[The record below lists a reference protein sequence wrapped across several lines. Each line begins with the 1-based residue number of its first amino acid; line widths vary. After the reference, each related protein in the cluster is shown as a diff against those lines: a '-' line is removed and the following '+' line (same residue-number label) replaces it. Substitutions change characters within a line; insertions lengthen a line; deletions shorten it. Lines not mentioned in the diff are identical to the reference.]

1 MKTPSVPAVERALA
15 ILELL
20 ASSRGGMTL
29 PEVAAEL
36 RLPKSSVHCLL
47 VTLERGRYL
56 YRNDR
61 TSRYTF
67 GSRLFSLA
75 NLSLSGLQIR
85 QCAAPH
91 MRTLTEHT
99 SLTTHL
105 AILERNEAVLVEK
118 VEPPGV
124 YKMATWLGKRMDLHC
139 TSLGKALIS
148 HLPEDELARVFR
160 ETGLPRHND
169 NSIVSL
175 RKLKEE
181 LARSRRLGYYVDDEE
196 DEVGYRCIGA
206 PVFDASGQPAGAVS
220 ISGTTMEVR
229 EDNWKSLAKE
239 VVRTAEAITRSLAQ
253 RRANAARELETP
265 RVP

>member
-61 TSRYTF
+61 TSRYAF
-67 GSRLFSLA
+67 GTRLFSLA

-85 QCAAPH
+85 QCAVPH
-91 MRTLTEHT
+91 MRTLTERT
-99 SLTTHL
+99 GLTTHL
-105 AILERNEAVLVEK
+105 AILERHEAVLVEK

-124 YKMATWLGKRMDLHC
+124 YKLATWLGKRMDLHC
-139 TSLGKALIS
+139 TSLGKALIG
-148 HLPEDELARVFR
+148 HLPEQELARVFR

-169 NSIVSL
+169 NSIVSV
-175 RKLKEE
+175 RKLEEE
-181 LARSRRLGYYVDDEE
+181 LARSRQLGYYTDDEE
-196 DEVGYRCIGA
+196 DEIGYRCIGA
-206 PVFDASGQPAGAVS
+206 PVFDASGEAAGAVS
-220 ISGTTMEVR
+220 ISGTTTQVR
-229 EDNWKSLAKE
+229 EDNWKSVAKE
-239 VVRTAEAITRSLAQ
+239 VVRTAEAIARSMAE
-253 RRANAARELETP
+253 RRAREIEAP
-265 RVP
+265 RAP

>member
-1 MKTPSVPAVERALA
+1 MKTPSVPALERALA
-15 ILELL
+15 IMELL
-20 ASSRGGMTL
+20 AGSRTGMTL
-29 PEVAAEL
+29 PEIAAEL

-47 VTLERGRYL
+47 VTLERRRYL
-56 YRNDR
+56 HRNDR

-85 QCAAPH
+85 HSAAPH
-91 MRTLTEHT
+91 MRTLTERT
-99 SLTTHL
+99 GLTTHL

-124 YKMATWLGKRMDLHC
+124 YKLATWLGKRMDLHC
-139 TSLGKALIS
+139 TSLGKALIG
-148 HLPEDELARVFR
+148 HLSEEELARVFR

-181 LARSRRLGYYVDDEE
+181 LARSRQLGYYVDDEE
-196 DEVGYRCIGA
+196 DEIGHRCIGA
-206 PVFDASGQPAGAVS
+206 PVFDASGQTVGAVS
-220 ISGTTMEVR
+220 ISGTTIQVR

-239 VVRTAEAITRSLAQ
+239 VVRTADAISHSLAE
-253 RRANAARELETP
+253 RGANAARELETP
-265 RVP
+265 RAL